1 MRAADT
7 IYNQINQVVTQ
18 DWGPV
23 TVSPG
28 WPPTELQLWPELIIM
43 MTRLPSILLLLLS
56 ALVKNSFQFAQ
67 TSPETTN
74 VEDVVDFLTD
84 DLIIK
89 RFYVVLTLQVK
100 YCWPF
105 LQNIFLHHK
114 NHEKVAEYRSL
125 ILSNKCSPLASPTFC
140 SFSSW
145 AWAGWLPTR
154 CGDFSIPQLRLTW
167 MLLSSLTSSWM
178 TRQASQGPLSMLDM

>member
-1 MRAADT
+1 
-7 IYNQINQVVTQ
+7 
-18 DWGPV
+18 
-23 TVSPG
+23 
-28 WPPTELQLWPELIIM
+28 M

-100 YCWPF
+100 YC
-105 LQNIFLHHK
+105 
-114 NHEKVAEYRSL
+114 
-125 ILSNKCSPLASPTFC
+125 
-140 SFSSW
+140 
-145 AWAGWLPTR
+145 
-154 CGDFSIPQLRLTW
+154 
-167 MLLSSLTSSWM
+167 
-178 TRQASQGPLSMLDM
+178 